1 MVRCG
6 KNITGWGSGPEQ
18 MTMRLFR
25 PAFLNITPMPY
36 MFGLYLAA
44 AVAAGAAG
52 WPLAARAQTPGNA
65 IPVTTVAVARRDVPV
80 ILRNIGAVQAFQS
93 VLVRAR
99 VDGTID
105 KVWFEEGQ
113 DVKPGDKLVQI
124 DPRPYAATLAAQQ
137 AKKASD
143 QAQLVNAQRDL
154 ARYTSLARS
163 DFASHQQMDTQSAMV
178 AQLTATIQGDDA
190 AIATAQLNLDFTNIR
205 SPIAGR
211 TGLRMVDAG
220 NLVHATDVTG
230 LVTITQL
237 HPIAMIFTLPQD
249 NLPAIQAAMAK
260 GKLPVMAYTSDD
272 RTQLGVGELATIDN
286 SIDQSTGTIKLKA
299 VFQNPDS
306 KLWPGQ
312 FVNARLQLQTLPN
325 VQTVPSV
332 AVQHGPNGLYSF
344 VVKPDSTVAMAPI
357 EVSQDDGQYAVVN
370 KGLEDGAQVVIAG
383 QSRLQ
388 AGTKVAATPA
398 KPTT

>member
-1 MVRCG
+1 
-6 KNITGWGSGPEQ
+6 
-18 MTMRLFR
+18 MTMRSFR
-25 PAFLNITPMPY
+25 PAFLNVTPTHY
-36 MFGLYLAA
+36 VLGLCLAA
-44 AVAAGAAG
+44 AVAACVAG
-52 WPLAARAQTPGNA
+52 CPQTASAQTPANA
-65 IPVTTVAVARRDVPV
+65 VPVTTVVVARRDVPV

-105 KVWFEEGQ
+105 RVLFEEGQ

-124 DPRPYAATLAAQQ
+124 DPRPYAATLAAAQ

-154 ARYTSLARS
+154 GRYTSLARS

-190 AIATAQLNLDFTNIR
+190 AIATAQLNLDFTNIT
-205 SPIAGR
+205 SPISGR

-220 NLVHATDVTG
+220 NLVHANDVTG

-237 HPIAMIFTLPQD
+237 HPIAVVFTLPQD

-272 RTQLGVGELATIDN
+272 HTQLSVGELATIDN
-286 SIDQSTGTIKLKA
+286 SIDQATGTIKLKA

-312 FVNARLQLQTLPN
+312 FINARLQLKTLPN
-325 VQTVPSV
+325 VQTVPSA

-344 VVKPDSTVAMAPI
+344 VVKPDSTVALAPI
-357 EVSQDDGQYAVVN
+357 EVSQDDGQYAVVD

-388 AGTKVAATPA
+388 AGTKVAVTPA